1 MRSLL
6 RETIRSRAGQVVT
19 ARVAFRSAVPISENF
34 VRVTVTGAGLENYR
48 EPLPADAF
56 KLHLPAR
63 AGQHVPDPGYDDSGR
78 IVWPPETGPRPL
90 MRCFTV
96 SDYDPENRELSFD
109 LLRHAEGRAT
119 AWVGRASTGD
129 ELPLTGMRTEF
140 IHAPGTRHHLLIG
153 DSSAVPAVSAILRSL
168 PAEVTATA
176 ILIGPHCDRELL
188 PSGRLSEVRW
198 ARDMDELR
206 AAITHTHSPEKTQT
220 WVCAESQLVREIRRF
235 VLDGTPTDR
244 DSLHAA
250 GYWTSGQDWESTFD
264 DSLQRFHQAIA
275 LDRDV
280 TDPQVLQDLSFD

>member
-19 ARVAFRSAVPISENF
+19 ARVAFRSAVPIGENF

-48 EPLPADAF
+48 EQLPADAF

-96 SDYDPENRELSFD
+96 SGYDRENRELSFD
-109 LLRHAEGRAT
+109 LLRHSEGRAT
-119 AWVGRASTGD
+119 EWVRRAAAGD

-140 IHAPGTRHHLLIG
+140 VHAPDTKHHLLIG
-153 DSSAVPAVSAILRSL
+153 DSSALPAVAAILRSL

-188 PSGRLSEVRW
+188 PSGRRSEVRW
-198 ARDMDELR
+198 VRDIEELR
-206 AAITHTHSPEKTQT
+206 SVVGQAHAPERTQT
-220 WVCAESQLVREIRRF
+220 WICAESQLVKAIRRF
-235 VLDGTPTDR
+235 VLDETPTDR

-250 GYWTSGQDWESTFD
+250 GYWTRGQDWESTFD
-264 DSLQRFHQAIA
+264 DSLRRFHQAIS
-275 LDRDV
+275 LDQDV